1 MGTIAAFRT
10 ETKPNPIDLVEELVS
25 ANDWPHHRQGDDE
38 LALEVT
44 GQWCDYRVYFGWSDE
59 LSVMQFS
66 AAFDMK
72 VPKARRAAVH
82 ELLSIVNERM
92 WIGHFDASDEDG
104 MVLFRHA
111 ILLRGAHG
119 PSAEQVEDLIDIALV
134 ECERFYPAFQ
144 FVLWGGKAPQE
155 AIEASMLET
164 VGEA

>member
-1 MGTIAAFRT
+1 MRTIAGIRAEERR
-10 ETKPNPIDLVEELVS
+10 NPIDLVEELVS
-25 ANDWPHHRQGDDE
+25 ANEWPHHRQGDDE

-44 GQWCDYRVYFGWSDE
+44 GQWCDYRIYFCWCDD

-82 ELLSIVNERM
+82 ELLSIVNERL

-111 ILLRGAHG
+111 VLLRGAG
-119 PSAEQVEDLIDIALV
+119 SPSAEQVEDLIDIALV
-134 ECERFYPAFQ
+134 ECERFFPAFQ
-144 FVLWGGKAPQE
+144 FVLWGGKEPRQ